1 MAKVYK
7 MGDNKFGPTM
17 NQAPAGKGQTGG
29 KAGVARSKKMDYAN
43 LEGAYKSSKK
53 MGNKK
58 SY

>member
-1 MAKVYK
+1 MAKCYK

-43 LEGAYKSSKK
+43 LDGVYIKSNKTSKK
-53 MGNKK
+53 
-58 SY
+58 

>member
-1 MAKVYK
+1 MAKCYK

-43 LEGAYKSSKK
+43 LDGVYSKSKK
-53 MGNKK
+53 PSKK